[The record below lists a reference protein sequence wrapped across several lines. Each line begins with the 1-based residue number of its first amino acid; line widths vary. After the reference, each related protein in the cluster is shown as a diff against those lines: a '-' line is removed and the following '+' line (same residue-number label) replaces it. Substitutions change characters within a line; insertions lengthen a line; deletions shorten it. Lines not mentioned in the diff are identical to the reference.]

1 MKEFSVAY
9 QPKTYSDF
17 IAAAYAKYLEY
28 LGYELPGSQGDQ
40 GMHGP
45 PEPLHGPPEQV
56 AATVKVVEITTEP
69 IPAPPKKL
77 ATPKAKQN
85 DIIVKPLILVWLTP
99 DQLPDDT
106 DSYGTYE
113 LYKRIVN
120 RSLLTAGY
128 EDCLIYINSAGDYI
142 GGGGRY
148 SSVVEFIADNYHG
161 TGGNIFNELDG
172 NIFRGSNTRKII
184 ELPYRTHLDE
194 STVEV
199 FSPNAVILI
208 TVGAYS
214 ADITNT
220 ARKINVVSTG
230 ILESDDEDLTGD
242 GDDLGRLDPLSTPE
256 SIAAASIFKDLEFY
270 QHIIV
275 GGKQFERQGSS
286 PSVCG
291 TNGKDRRISYTTSC
305 HTIEEVMTDGLT
317 LDFAVTIPKS

>member
-17 IAAAYAKYLEY
+17 IAAAYAKYIEH
-28 LGYELPGSQGDQ
+28 LGYELPGTQFVRES
-40 GMHGP
+40 

-56 AATVKVVEITTEP
+56 AATVKVVEITTEL
-69 IPAPPKKL
+69 IPKPPRKL
-77 ATPKAKQN
+77 VAPKAKQN
-85 DIIVKPLILVWLTP
+85 GIIVKPLILVWLTP
-99 DQLPDDT
+99 DQLPDGT
-106 DSYGTYE
+106 DSFGTYE

-120 RSLLTAGY
+120 RSLSAAGY
-128 EDCLIYINSAGDYI
+128 EDCLIYNNCGGDYI
-142 GGGGRY
+142 GSGGRY
-148 SSVVEFIADNYHG
+148 SSIAEFIDDEYHG
-161 TGGNIFNELDG
+161 TGGKIFNILSGD
-172 NIFRGSNTRKII
+172 IFRGSNTRKII

-214 ADITNT
+214 TDITNT
-220 ARKINVVSTG
+220 AQVINVVSTG
-230 ILESDDEDLTGD
+230 ILDADDEDLTGD

-286 PSVCG
+286 SPVCG
-291 TNGKDRRISYTTSC
+291 ISGKDRKVSYTTSC
-305 HTIEEVMTDGLT
+305 HTIEEVMTDNLT

>member
-1 MKEFSVAY
+1 MESRHLKKFLTDSYKA
-9 QPKTYSDF
+9 
-17 IAAAYAKYLEY
+17 YLE
-28 LGYELPGSQGDQ
+28 LLSSEGASEDPSSLMSVPQSEEPTASMLLDGEDLT
-40 GMHGP
+40 GP
-45 PEPLHGPPEQV
+45 ITVVDIAVTSVPEAPE
-56 AATVKVVEITTEP
+56 
-69 IPAPPKKL
+69 KL

-85 DIIVKPLILVWLTP
+85 DIIVKPLILVWVTP
-99 DQLPDDT
+99 DQLPDGT
-106 DSYGTYE
+106 DSFSTYE

-120 RSLLTAGY
+120 RSLLAAGY

-142 GGGGRY
+142 GSGGRY
-148 SSVVEFIADNYHG
+148 SSIAEFIADEYRG
-161 TGGNIFNELDG
+161 TGGKIFNTLSG

-220 ARKINVVSTG
+220 AQKINVVSTG

-242 GDDLGRLDPLSTPE
+242 GDDLGRLDPLSTPD

-275 GGKQFERQGSS
+275 GGKQLERQGSS
-286 PSVCG
+286 SVCG
-291 TNGKDRRISYTTSC
+291 ISGKDRKVSYTTSC
-305 HTIEEVMTDGLT
+305 HTIEEVMTDNLT